1 MKLWMI
7 QYPHG
12 FNDGFEYHDGKAPP
26 LTTSSWQFNNFLVIE
41 DDTNQRSDEEGLRAN
56 PHG

>member
-26 LTTSSWQFNNFLVIE
+26 HYIVVAVQQLFGNG
-41 DDTNQRSDEEGLRAN
+41 R
-56 PHG
+56 

>member
-12 FNDGFEYHDGKAPP
+12 FNDGFEYHDGKSPP
-26 LTTSSWQFNNFLVIE
+26 
-41 DDTNQRSDEEGLRAN
+41 
-56 PHG
+56 PHYIVVAT